1 MWPLIIAAAVSAA
14 SGIYGANQAA
24 KAGTKAADQ
33 NAALARENLGV
44 QLGLVEP
51 ARALGYGAQS
61 DLASL
66 YGYTL
71 PKYQT
76 GYELMNPSAGSGG
89 PIQVNGRA
97 GGQYGT
103 NPGAPLGLN
112 DPISSALGIGGS
124 RATVYGGS
132 IDPRTGTVS
141 ITNAKNSKKDAKN
154 EALLTEYLRTGVKPK
169 GLGSS
174 ANRFIKEI
182 DKLHAGGYQYDPNA
196 VTDANNYSPVGQ
208 PTSGKTSPP
217 GTEGASGYDK
227 TPEVPRGTSADGTA
241 GNFGRFFTSP
251 DYLFRAAEG
260 AKAIDRSAA
269 ARSGPISGNVIK
281 AQTGYASDLASSEYG
296 NYVQRLLA
304 IANGGTA
311 ANTSAGGSLND
322 TTAML
327 ASSNNQSADARASG
341 ILGITNTIGN
351 TANSAVNNYAMLKYV
366 NAAGSAPQPASV
378 LPANWSGPRY

>member
-1 MWPLIIAAAVSAA
+1 MTWAVVAA
-14 SGIYGANQAA
+14 SVISAGAGVYGANQAA
-24 KAGTKAADQ
+24 KAGAKAADQ
-33 NAALARENLGV
+33 NAALDRQNLGV

-76 GYELMNPSAGSGG
+76 GYDLMNPAAGSTGPMAVGG
-89 PIQVNGRA
+89 RQAKTDYLNPA
-97 GGQYGT
+97 GVFG
-103 NPGAPLGLN
+103 LGGN
-112 DPISSALGIGGS
+112 KDKK
-124 RATVYGGS
+124 YGGS
-132 IDPRTGTVS
+132 IDPRAGTVN
-141 ITNAKNSKKDAKN
+141 ITNGGKKAGEKA
-154 EALLTEYLRTGVKPK
+154 ALLTEYLRTGVKPK
-169 GLGSS
+169 GLGSE
-174 ANRFIKEI
+174 AERLIQEI

-217 GTEGASGYDK
+217 GTEGVSGYDK
-227 TPEVPRGTSADGTA
+227 TPEVPRGTSPDGTA

-311 ANTSAGGSLND
+311 ANTQAGGSLND

-327 ASSNNQSADARASG
+327 AGSNNQSADARASG

-351 TANSAVNNYAMLKYV
+351 AANSAVNNYAMLKYV
-366 NAAGSAPQPASV
+366 NAAGSAPDPMAGLGDIYV
-378 LPANWSGPRY
+378 DKRRI